1 MLIRSK
7 LAEVGARLEE
17 AVCRL
22 PGEPADAQEAFD
34 RWEEMAI
41 QILDSSCQEFD
52 PIELSE
58 YLFAI
63 LHVKRLEL
71 GLYRDPDIE

>member
-1 MLIRSK
+1 MIIRSK
-7 LAEVGARLEE
+7 LAEVGARLEK
-17 AVCRL
+17 AVAGL
-22 PGEPADAQEAFD
+22 PGEPADEQEAFD

-41 QILDSSCQEFD
+41 QILDGSCQEFD

-58 YLFAI
+58 YLFSI
-63 LHVKRLEL
+63 LHVKRMEL

>member
-1 MLIRSK
+1 MMIRSK

-17 AVCRL
+17 AVAKL
-22 PGEPADAQEAFD
+22 PGEPTDAQDLFN
-34 RWEEMAI
+34 RYEEMAI
-41 QILDSSCQEFD
+41 QILDGRCEEFD

-58 YLFAI
+58 YLESI
-63 LHVKRLEL
+63 LHTRRMEL

>member
-1 MLIRSK
+1 MMIRSK

-17 AVCRL
+17 AVSRL